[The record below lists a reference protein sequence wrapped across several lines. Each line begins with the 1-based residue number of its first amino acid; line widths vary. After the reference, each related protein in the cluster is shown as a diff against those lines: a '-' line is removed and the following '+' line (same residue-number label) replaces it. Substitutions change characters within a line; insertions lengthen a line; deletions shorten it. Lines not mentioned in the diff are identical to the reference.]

1 MSESVERQLGVVEVW
16 GARRRED
23 GRGRVLGLDVS
34 MCLQTGDGRGSR
46 TKKTGGVLRVA

>member
-1 MSESVERQLGVVEVW
+1 MSESVERRLGVVEVW

-23 GRGRVLGLDVS
+23 GRGCVLGLDVS

-46 TKKTGGVLRVA
+46 TEKTGSVLRVA